1 MYKDIYRTI
10 LCKLTE
16 ALLFI
21 LKNEN
26 QGKKKKKKA
35 WVKRENKLGYII
47 KSSLH
52 FQSFLFW

>member
-26 QGKKKKKKA
+26 QGKKKKA
-35 WVKRENKLGYII
+35 WVKRENKLGYNI